1 MKMIP
6 MAPVFS
12 CCLLLTL
19 AGSAAAQERTAQ
31 FHPLG
36 LADINPQSTLSLDAN
51 LGFGDD
57 FMAFVPNLRVQY
69 AFSENISAGLEWGAS
84 IVDPDA
90 GDTMT
95 TVSGFLLNLK
105 GRHCQ
110 QGAFSICIGV
120 DADIGINP
128 YNVEDLDA
136 EELVATVVGSGIP
149 MYRWN
154 LYMPES
160 LVIDPLIALS
170 ASSDTFFGQVAIGP
184 SILIPLGHTEGDSGR
199 DVEAG
204 LLWGFDLGLR
214 PMPILDAT
222 FGVMG
227 FSSLTFRENDTMV
240 ALQFGLR
247 LNLGLALPFF
257 RLVIPID
264 DTYSDMFNV
273 IMTLGIDIAY

>member
-6 MAPVFS
+6 MAPVF
-12 CCLLLTL
+12 CGLLLNL
-19 AGSAAAQERTAQ
+19 AGPAAAQERTLE

-36 LADINPQSTLSLDAN
+36 LADISPQSALSLDAN
-51 LGFGDD
+51 LGFGEN
-57 FMAFVPNLRVQY
+57 FLAFVPNLRVGY
-69 AFSENISAGLEWGAS
+69 AFSQNFSAGFDWGAS
-84 IVDPDA
+84 IVDPDR
-90 GDTMT
+90 GDTASF
-95 TVSGFLLNLK
+95 VSGFLLNFK

-136 EELVATVVGSGIP
+136 EELAATVVGTAIP

-160 LVIDPLIALS
+160 LVIDPVIALS
-170 ASSDTFFGQVAIGP
+170 ASSDTFFGQVALGP
-184 SILIPLGHTEGDSGR
+184 SLLFPLAHTEGDTGR

-204 LLWGFDLGLR
+204 LLWGFDVGLR
-214 PMPILDAT
+214 PMPMLDAI

-227 FSSLTFRENDTMV
+227 FSSLTFRDNDTLV
-240 ALQFGLR
+240 ALQLCAR
-247 LNLGLALPFF
+247 LNLRFTRPYF

-264 DTYSDMFNV
+264 DNYTDLLNV
-273 IMTLGIDIAY
+273 IMTLGIDITY